1 MNTTATRRSPAVQRG
16 PTPVAS
22 PASTQE
28 PRPELPSPQYRRLPR
43 HGKPDLLFTGILLG
57 TAHEPAPPEDTRRN
71 WWEIA
76 LYKTSVGAYLLAST
90 YHVVEEGDRSLSTVI
105 SFAEAACLRDF
116 FDTHGSYVS
125 QGSQHSQRS
134 TDAPDSPDAPVSP
147 DTPDTPG
154 PTGSTDPTGSPI
166 SELARSLLLQAMAK
180 DRSLRAAFVGFV
192 LS

>member
-1 MNTTATRRSPAVQRG
+1 MNTTATRRSPAEQRG

-57 TAHEPAPPEDTRRN
+57 TAHEPAPPEDARRN

-90 YHVVEEGDRSLSTVI
+90 YHVVEEGDRALSTVI

-134 TDAPDSPDAPVSP
+134 TDAPDSPNA
-147 DTPDTPG
+147 PG
-154 PTGSTDPTGSPI
+154 PTGPTGSPI